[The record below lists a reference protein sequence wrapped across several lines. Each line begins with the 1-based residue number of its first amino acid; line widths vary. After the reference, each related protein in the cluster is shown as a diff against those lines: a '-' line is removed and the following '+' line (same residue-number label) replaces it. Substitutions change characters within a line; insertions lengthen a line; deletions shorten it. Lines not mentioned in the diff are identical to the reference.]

1 MVMLGRL
8 GGTREE
14 KTMGT
19 TMRVI
24 TCSAVMLMLCWLA
37 CGHNSSE
44 PGVSSRQL
52 TAQGWDKFEGGDYD
66 GALSKF
72 RQVLR
77 RNRTYG
83 EAYNGEGW
91 CRLKLDSLDVG
102 LVSFDSAISNGVES
116 ADPCAGKAVIY
127 RDLEPVD
134 FQLAI
139 DWSDSALAL
148 DPEYTFSH
156 DESLDWKDLRLI
168 LGHSYYCLNEYLE
181 AKAQVDILNPDNT
194 LDPDSDTFVD
204 DLLAE
209 LQRLGSEI

>member
-1 MVMLGRL
+1 MVMGGRS

-14 KTMGT
+14 RTMGT
-19 TMRVI
+19 AMRVI
-24 TCSAVMLMLCWLA
+24 TCSVVMPALCWLA
-37 CGHNSSE
+37 CGDNTCPPE
-44 PGVSSRQL
+44 VTERQL
-52 TAQGWDKFEGGDYD
+52 TAQGWKKFEGGDYG

-72 RQVLR
+72 RQALR
-77 RNRTYG
+77 KNRAYG

-102 LVSFDSAISNGVES
+102 LASFDDAILNGVGS

-134 FQLAI
+134 FQMAV
-139 DWSDSALAL
+139 DWADSALAI
-148 DPEYTFSH
+148 DSEYTFSH

-168 LGHSYYCLNEYLE
+168 LGHSYYCLSEYLE

-194 LDPDSDTFVD
+194 LDPGSDTFVD

-209 LQRLGSEI
+209 LQRLGNEI